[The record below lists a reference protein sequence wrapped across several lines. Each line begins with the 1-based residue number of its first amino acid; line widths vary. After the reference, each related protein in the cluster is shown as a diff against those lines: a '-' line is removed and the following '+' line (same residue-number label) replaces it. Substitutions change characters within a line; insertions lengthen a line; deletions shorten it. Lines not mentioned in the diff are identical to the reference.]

1 MKSASD
7 AFEVSIRVHTVR
19 RQMEGMCRK
28 DKIELCPLA
37 SESFNLDLETIKLL

>member
-28 DKIELCPLA
+28 DKIELLCPLA
-37 SESFNLDLETIKLL
+37 SESFN